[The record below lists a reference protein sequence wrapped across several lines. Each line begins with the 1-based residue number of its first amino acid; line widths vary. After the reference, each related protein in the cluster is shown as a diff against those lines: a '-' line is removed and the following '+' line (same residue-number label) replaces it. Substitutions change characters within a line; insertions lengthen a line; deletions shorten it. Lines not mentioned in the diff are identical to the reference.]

1 MSLIIAGIYIHI
13 PFCKQA
19 CYYCNFHFSTS
30 LNNKDVF
37 IKSIIK
43 EIQLRKNE
51 LKKEKINTIY
61 FGGGTPTLLDYK
73 EINIILDS
81 VYENFNVL
89 DDCEITIEAN
99 PDDIN
104 ELMLKHLSSNFN
116 RISIGIQSFFDNNLE
131 LMNRSHNSNQAKRSV
146 ELAKKYFDNISIDL
160 IYGIPGLT
168 DDDWKKNI
176 EIAKK
181 FKLPHISA
189 YALTV
194 EPHTILK
201 KLIDKGKINNVSDE
215 ILRVQNEIIVLELEK
230 GKYINYELSSFAL
243 ENYQSKNNS
252 AYWKRKK
259 YIGLG
264 PSAHSFNGNQRIWN
278 ISNNV
283 KYIKSINNNKLPQ
296 AIENL
301 TQVDI
306 YNEIVMTGLRTIWG
320 ISLELIEKD
329 LGIEFKNYL
338 LEKSIDKIDKKLI
351 KLDNN
356 FIKITRKGRFLADG
370 IASDMFMVN

>member
-1 MSLIIAGIYIHI
+1 M
-13 PFCKQA
+13 
-19 CYYCNFHFSTS
+19 
-30 LNNKDVF
+30 
-37 IKSIIK
+37 
-43 EIQLRKNE
+43 
-51 LKKEKINTIY
+51 
-61 FGGGTPTLLDYK
+61 
-73 EINIILDS
+73 
-81 VYENFNVL
+81 
-89 DDCEITIEAN
+89 
-99 PDDIN
+99 
-104 ELMLKHLSSNFN
+104 
-116 RISIGIQSFFDNNLE
+116 
-131 LMNRSHNSNQAKRSV
+131 
-146 ELAKKYFDNISIDL
+146 
-160 IYGIPGLT
+160 
-168 DDDWKKNI
+168 
-176 EIAKK
+176 
-181 FKLPHISA
+181 
-189 YALTV
+189 
-194 EPHTILK
+194 
-201 KLIDKGKINNVSDE
+201 
-215 ILRVQNEIIVLELEK
+215 
-230 GKYINYELSSFAL
+230 

>member
-1 MSLIIAGIYIHI
+1 M
-13 PFCKQA
+13 
-19 CYYCNFHFSTS
+19 
-30 LNNKDVF
+30 
-37 IKSIIK
+37 
-43 EIQLRKNE
+43 
-51 LKKEKINTIY
+51 
-61 FGGGTPTLLDYK
+61 
-73 EINIILDS
+73 
-81 VYENFNVL
+81 
-89 DDCEITIEAN
+89 
-99 PDDIN
+99 
-104 ELMLKHLSSNFN
+104 
-116 RISIGIQSFFDNNLE
+116 
-131 LMNRSHNSNQAKRSV
+131 
-146 ELAKKYFDNISIDL
+146 
-160 IYGIPGLT
+160 
-168 DDDWKKNI
+168 
-176 EIAKK
+176 
-181 FKLPHISA
+181 
-189 YALTV
+189 
-194 EPHTILK
+194 
-201 KLIDKGKINNVSDE
+201 
-215 ILRVQNEIIVLELEK
+215 
-230 GKYINYELSSFAL
+230 

-356 FIKITRKGRFLADG
+356 FIKITRKGRFLADC

>member
-1 MSLIIAGIYIHI
+1 
-13 PFCKQA
+13 
-19 CYYCNFHFSTS
+19 
-30 LNNKDVF
+30 
-37 IKSIIK
+37 
-43 EIQLRKNE
+43 
-51 LKKEKINTIY
+51 
-61 FGGGTPTLLDYK
+61 
-73 EINIILDS
+73 
-81 VYENFNVL
+81 
-89 DDCEITIEAN
+89 
-99 PDDIN
+99 
-104 ELMLKHLSSNFN
+104 MLKHLSSNFN

-201 KLIDKGKINNVSDE
+201 KLIDKGKINNVNDE
-215 ILRVQNEIIVLELEK
+215 ILRLQNEIIVLELEK

-283 KYIKSINNNKLPQ
+283 KYIKSISNNKLPQ

-338 LEKSIDKIDKKLI
+338 LEKSIDKIDKKFI